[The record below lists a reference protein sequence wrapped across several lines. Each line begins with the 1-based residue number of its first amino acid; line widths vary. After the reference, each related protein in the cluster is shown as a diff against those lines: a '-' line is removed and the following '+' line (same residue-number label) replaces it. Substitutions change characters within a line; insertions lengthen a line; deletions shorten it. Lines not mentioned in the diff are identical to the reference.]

1 DDPRFRAR
9 QKLRHLH
16 PRHRYCPRKF
26 QEPANHRS
34 STASKRR
41 KAMNF
46 TFRNKRIS
54 GVLVV
59 VPANERAFVEE
70 MKNYNFPEARSLK
83 LKEVMGYDRRRL
95 VESGVCVSD
104 MAIFGLQNLFDR
116 GLLKPDDIDALLLIT
131 QSPDYFMPATSS
143 IIQGRLGLKQD
154 MVCLDIN
161 QACAGF
167 VIGLMQAFMLLEQ
180 ESVCKVVLINA
191 DVLSRK
197 TSPKDRNIYPL
208 GGDAGAIPV
217 IERDTKDS
225 VIHAGVRMDGGR
237 NDALIIPGGGL
248 RLPCSAETAILEDV
262 GDNNLRAKDHLR
274 MDGSAIFNFVQT
286 EIPPLIQGLLDRAGV
301 SKDAID
307 YFLCHQPNRFMLQK
321 LAVKLK
327 VPHSKMPNHV
337 VERFGN
343 SSGSTIPTAIALN
356 LADKVTNGEVLACL
370 AGFGGGLTWSA
381 MLMRLGRWKFCEIMD
396 YPNQPR

>member
-1 DDPRFRAR
+1 
-9 QKLRHLH
+9 
-16 PRHRYCPRKF
+16 
-26 QEPANHRS
+26 
-34 STASKRR
+34 
-41 KAMNF
+41 MNF

-59 VPANERAFVEE
+59 VPANERTFVEE

-95 VESGVCVSD
+95 VEPGVCVSD
-104 MAIFGLQNLFDR
+104 MAVFGLQNLFDR

-154 MVCLDIN
+154 MICLDIN

-167 VIGLMQAFMLLEQ
+167 VLGLIQAFMFLEQ
-180 ESVCKVVLINA
+180 ESVRKVVLINA

-197 TSPKDRNIYPL
+197 TSQKDRNIYPL
-208 GGDAGAIPV
+208 VGDAAAITV
-217 IERDTKDS
+217 VERDTQDS
-225 VIHAGVRMDGGR
+225 IIHATVKMDGTR
-237 NDALIIPGGGL
+237 NDALMIPAGGL
-248 RLPCSAETAILEDV
+248 RLPSSAETAVLEDV

-286 EIPPLIQGLLDRAGV
+286 EIPPLIQGLLDRVGV
-301 SKDAID
+301 SMDAID

-321 LAVKLK
+321 LADKMK
-327 VPHSKMPNHV
+327 VPHSKMPNNV

-356 LADKVTNGEVLACL
+356 IADKVTSGHIQACL

-381 MLMRLGRWKFCEIMD
+381 MLMRLGGWKFCEIID
-396 YPNQPR
+396 YPNQQK

>member
-1 DDPRFRAR
+1 
-9 QKLRHLH
+9 
-16 PRHRYCPRKF
+16 
-26 QEPANHRS
+26 
-34 STASKRR
+34 
-41 KAMNF
+41 MNF

-95 VESGVCVSD
+95 VEPGVCVSD
-104 MAIFGLQNLFDR
+104 MGVFGLQNLFDR
-116 GLLKPDDIDALLLIT
+116 GLLEPQEIDALLLIT
-131 QSPDYFMPATSS
+131 QSPDYFMPATSN

-154 MVCLDIN
+154 MICLDIN

-167 VIGLMQAFMLLEQ
+167 VLGLMQAFMLLEQ
-180 ESVCKVVLINA
+180 ESICKVVLINA

-197 TSPKDRNIYPL
+197 TSPKDRNIYPMV
-208 GGDAGAIPV
+208 GDAAAITV
-217 IERDTKDS
+217 IERDPRES
-225 VIHAGVRMDGGR
+225 VIHASLKMDGSR
-237 NDALIIPGGGL
+237 NDALIIPAGGL
-248 RLPCSAETAILEDV
+248 RLPCSAETAVLEDV
-262 GDNNLRAKDHLR
+262 GDNNFRAKDHLR

-286 EIPPLIQGLLDRAGV
+286 EIPPLIEELLARAGISIEAV
-301 SKDAID
+301 D

-321 LAVKLK
+321 LADKMK
-327 VPHSKMPNHV
+327 VPHSKMPNNV

-343 SSGSTIPTAIALN
+343 SSGSTIPIAIALN
-356 LADKVTNGEVLACL
+356 LADKVTNGQILACL

-381 MLMRLGRWKFCEIMD
+381 MLMRLGGWKFCEIID
-396 YPNQPR
+396 YPNQPK